1 MWLAS
6 WSLVWVS
13 AGGCVGSYLPSV
25 CVCCV
30 CVYMQ
35 LPADFSRLHLADG
48 LHPQVT
54 HVSSSHSGCSI
65 TSDSGSSSLSDIY
78 QVRMPPWSCGS
89 PVWTPLDSSREV
101 IKPFLGC
108 VIYTRPYAGMAQHL
122 LRWFQLFLSCLH
134 FEQSNFHRSNSCS
147 NFGETAKGLLSKYWL
162 YYFYKMKW

>member
-1 MWLAS
+1 MRLGLVSVGVSEQWWWRVLAHTYH
-6 WSLVWVS
+6 L
-13 AGGCVGSYLPSV
+13 

-78 QVRMPPWSCGS
+78 QVRMPPQVCGS
-89 PVWTPLDSSREV
+89 PVWTPLDSSEV
-101 IKPFLGC
+101 IETFFL
-108 VIYTRPYAGMAQHL
+108 AL
-122 LRWFQLFLSCLH
+122 D
-134 FEQSNFHRSNSCS
+134 E
-147 NFGETAKGLLSKYWL
+147 
-162 YYFYKMKW
+162 

>member
-6 WSLVWVS
+6 WTLVWVS
-13 AGGCVGSYLPSV
+13 GDGGCFSSYLPSV
-25 CVCCV
+25 CVCYV

-78 QVRMPPWSCGS
+78 QVRMPPWHCGS
-89 PVWTPLDSSREV
+89 QVWTPLDSSHEV
-101 IKPFLGC
+101 IKPFLDAWLHMNVSWAGSKFVE
-108 VIYTRPYAGMAQHL
+108 VISVVSIISS
-122 LRWFQLFLSCLH
+122 FLDFPHGICC
-134 FEQSNFHRSNSCS
+134 N
-147 NFGETAKGLLSKYWL
+147 NFGEAAKRLLTKKDWL
-162 YYFYKMKW
+162 YYFYEMKW